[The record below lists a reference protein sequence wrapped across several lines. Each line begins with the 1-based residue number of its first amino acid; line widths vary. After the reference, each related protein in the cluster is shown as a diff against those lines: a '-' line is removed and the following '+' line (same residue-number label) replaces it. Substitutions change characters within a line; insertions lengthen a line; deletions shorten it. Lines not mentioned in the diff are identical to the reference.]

1 MTGLH
6 ARAPARTCPECGQ
19 PVEAGVVRHRPCMLQ
34 HEQDRLAQQDARD
47 RLLTNPPTFRK
58 DQAA

>member
-34 HEQDRLAQQDARD
+34 HERDRLAAQDAGD
-47 RLLTNPPTFRK
+47 RLLTNSPTLRK